1 MLKNVLF
8 FVDLLRI
15 QGFSI
20 STGEIEDLLKA
31 LALVNPQNN
40 SELKAV
46 FQATLLKSSGLK
58 DSFGEIFDFY
68 FTDDF
73 LKPVH
78 HPRQKWEDKAHKVN
92 QALKQVGIYR
102 EIEFNNKEKEVL
114 NSLPPEVFQKL
125 YEKIKQFYPNQIVD
139 SFPLLEKTIKG
150 VLKYYQERMVLPEA
164 GVGGRRKD
172 LFTANLKDLSERDY
186 ERVEKLIKRYAG
198 RLNAKASRR
207 LKETRRKK
215 YINLRKTIRANLSH
229 GGVLFNLKYREKKK
243 NKPQITLLIDVSAS
257 MAIYAKFAL
266 SFLFAVA
273 RSLKKIELYLFAED
287 LEVLPLK
294 NYNKSL
300 LDLKRLIEDS
310 QQWGR
315 GTNLNQALKSYLNIA
330 KTRRSFRQT
339 LLIFSDGKT
348 VQFAETLEEL
358 KKICRQYQ
366 DVKFLNP
373 VPAKKWQEDTL
384 LKKLAQEV
392 SMIETN
398 SVEHLQA
405 VFSKILS

>member
-8 FVDLLRI
+8 FVDLLRM

-20 STGEIEDLLKA
+20 STGEIEDLIKA
-31 LALVNPQNN
+31 LALVNPQNK

-68 FTDDF
+68 FTDNF
-73 LKPVH
+73 LRPVP
-78 HPRQKWEDKAHKVN
+78 HPRQKMEDKAHKVN
-92 QALKQVGIYR
+92 QALKQAGIYR
-102 EIEFNNKEKEVL
+102 EIEFSTKEKEVL
-114 NSLPPEVFQKL
+114 NSLPPEVLQKL

-150 VLKYYQERMVLPEA
+150 VLKYYQDRMVLPEA

-198 RLNAKASRR
+198 RLNARASRR

-215 YINLRKTIRANLSH
+215 YLNLRKTIRANLSH
-229 GGVLFNLKYREKKK
+229 GGVLFSLKYREKKK
-243 NKPQITLLIDVSAS
+243 NKPQITLLVDVSAS
-257 MAIYAKFAL
+257 MAIYSKFAL

-273 RSLKKIELYLFAED
+273 RSLKKIELYFFAED

-300 LDLKRLIEDS
+300 WDLKRLIEDS

-330 KTRRSFRQT
+330 KNRRSLRQT

-358 KKICRQYQ
+358 KKICRQYR

-373 VPAKKWQEDTL
+373 VPTKKWQDDPL
-384 LKKLAQEV
+384 LRKLAEEV